1 MNIERVAFLYPF
13 YADENDSPLVVFD
26 CEEIPA
32 IIDVNFKVFL
42 MDLIHDEAV
51 YLQSQILKVNNDKEE
66 PVSVE
71 KGFWLKAEDSQGRLD
86 DIMASVKMTFEDCNF
101 ITEGVY
107 CIRVSILKDNKIT
120 NSNQAYFKVS
130 QVYDKPKS

>member
-1 MNIERVAFLYPF
+1 MHAVAIWYSLPLKVTVV
-13 YADENDSPLVVFD
+13 DGDSVPPV
-26 CEEIPA
+26 
-32 IIDVNFKVFL
+32 K
-42 MDLIHDEAV
+42 IHDEAV
-51 YLQSQILKVNNDKEE
+51 YLKSQILKVNNDKEE

-71 KGFWLKAEDSQGRLD
+71 KGFWLKAEDSQGRPD